1 MRHQCEGDCPPTD
14 VDIGMMILLFSE
26 LRDAPHR
33 INSVEKRRKF
43 DGSAQGTSRMFPAGQ
58 IN

>member
-1 MRHQCEGDCPPTD
+1 MCHQCEGDCPPTD

-26 LRDAPHR
+26 LGDAPHR
-33 INSVEKRRKF
+33 IDSVEKRREF
-43 DGSAQGTSRMFPAGQ
+43 DGSAQGTARMFPAGQ